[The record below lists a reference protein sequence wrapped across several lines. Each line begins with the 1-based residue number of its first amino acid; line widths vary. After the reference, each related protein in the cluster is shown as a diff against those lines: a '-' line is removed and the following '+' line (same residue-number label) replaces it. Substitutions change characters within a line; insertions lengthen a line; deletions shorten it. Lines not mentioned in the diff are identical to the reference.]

1 MKNYPNQAADMGRVR
16 ATLQVV
22 RELNDAGENVNDSG
36 TFGYAAARARAYT
49 FRYFD
54 YDAPDADILL
64 EARIAQELNKPADRQ
79 GALTFA
85 REMRRTFRDLGWIDA
100 QGHLTAQG
108 EALLQSPPGS
118 HDEAMI
124 LSEALLDLEL
134 DGPSHPVRI
143 LLRLLHIAPSVDRHG
158 LELALEAADDS
169 EAEFTRVRAL
179 YEMTTADRT
188 AALHAMAISN
198 TTIANARKI
207 FPSLARA
214 AGLVVEDPPRHFRL
228 TPAGA
233 AAVAVAPAAAP
244 APPAPPGAVAEPV
257 PAPVPPGPP
266 AAGEAPAAVVR
277 RTLRATSPETIAEF
291 YFRADGRTLSDEEQR
306 AARELLGTRT
316 AAHQAMVR
324 GLAAMFDATRGTFHE
339 GSVDLLWVPHDG
351 ADPFLLV
358 EGKTIDGDGPSQ
370 IRAAVGQVLFYE
382 FFDVQPLDVT
392 RPVRR
397 CIAVSARVADE
408 LAEYATSHE
417 TSLILVTEEGWLPLN
432 ALAED
437 LELVLG
443 PPMAGA

>member
-54 YDAPDADILL
+54 YDAPDADVLL
-64 EARIAQELNKPADRQ
+64 EARIAQELNKPADSQ

-108 EALLQSPPGS
+108 EALLQTPPGS

-124 LSEALLDLEL
+124 LSEALLELEL

-143 LLRLLHIAPSVDRHG
+143 LLRLLSVAPSVDRHG

-169 EAEFTRVRAL
+169 EAEFARIRAL

-188 AALHAMAISN
+188 DALHAMGVSD

-214 AGLVVEDPPRHFRL
+214 AGLVVEDPPRHYRL
-228 TPAGA
+228 SPAGA
-233 AAVAVAPAAAP
+233 AAVAVAPPPAAP
-244 APPAPPGAVAEPV
+244 APPVAGIAAGLA
-257 PAPVPPGPP
+257 PAPIPPPP
-266 AAGEAPAAVVR
+266 AAVDAPAAVVR
-277 RTLRATSPETIAEF
+277 RTLRATSPESIAEF
-291 YFRADGRTLSDEEQR
+291 YFRADGRTLSEEEQR

-324 GLAAMFDATRGTFHE
+324 RLAGMFDATRGAFRE

-351 ADPFLLV
+351 GEPFLLV
-358 EGKTIDGDGPSQ
+358 EGKTIDDDGPSQ
-370 IRAAVGQVLFYE
+370 MRAAVGQVLFYE
-382 FFDVQPLDVT
+382 FFDVQPLDPT
-392 RPVRR
+392 RAVRR
-397 CIAVSARVADE
+397 CVALTARVADE
-408 LAEYATSHE
+408 LVEYATSHE
-417 TSLILVTEEGWLPLN
+417 ISLILVTEEGWLPLN

-437 LELVLG
+437 LEFLLG